1 MWDKDITA
9 VEIFKATG
17 ISTSTISDII
27 RGKRPNIR
35 LDTVD
40 KLCDFLDCRIQDLLE
55 FERINK

>member
-9 VEIFKATG
+9 IEIFNATG

-27 RGKRPNIR
+27 RGKRHNIR